1 MGFFSEI
8 FSNRVLGISMFA
20 CFLAQ
25 FIKIFTGKEK
35 RIQLSRIFT
44 SGGMPS
50 SHSSFVTSL
59 GVMVGIERGFN
70 STDFAIVA
78 VFALIIMYDAS
89 GVRRAVGKQAAIL
102 NQILDDIQHKKH
114 IEHQKLKE
122 LIGHTPTEVWFGAVL
137 GIVTAL
143 IMA

>member
-1 MGFFSEI
+1 MDFFSEI
-8 FSNRVLGISMFA
+8 FNNGALGISLIA

-35 RIQLSRIFT
+35 RIELSRILI

-59 GVMVGIERGFN
+59 ATVVGIEKGFN
-70 STDFAIVA
+70 STDFAIITVL
-78 VFALIIMYDAS
+78 ALIIMYDAA
-89 GVRRAVGKQAAIL
+89 GVRRAVGKQATIL
-102 NQILDDIQHKKH
+102 NQMVADIQHGKH
-114 IEHQKLKE
+114 IEHKKLKE
-122 LIGHTPTEVWFGAVL
+122 LIGHTPLEVWFGALL

-143 IMA
+143 ILM